1 MAAAD
6 AMAGRWPWCQ
16 QRYKII
22 SRAPVSCLADDQVTE
37 QVRCLG
43 AFIQPPPSSGLL
55 MERGSAL
62 SNLNEVAFK
71 YGIRGDHQRGDHQRE
86 EHQEAEYL

>member
-1 MAAAD
+1 
-6 AMAGRWPWCQ
+6 
-16 QRYKII
+16 
-22 SRAPVSCLADDQVTE
+22 
-37 QVRCLG
+37 
-43 AFIQPPPSSGLL
+43 

-71 YGIRGDHQRGDHQRE
+71 YRIRGDHQRGDHQRE